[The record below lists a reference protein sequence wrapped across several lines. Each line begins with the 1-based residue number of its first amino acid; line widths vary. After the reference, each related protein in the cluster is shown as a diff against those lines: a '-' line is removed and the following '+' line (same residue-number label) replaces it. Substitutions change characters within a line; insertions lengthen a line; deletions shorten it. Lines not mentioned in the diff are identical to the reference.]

1 MKRVQLSKY
10 YNTTDPEEREKIIL
24 NPWELLHKAVDNCK
38 PFLETIPIKRGGHT
52 YQVPV
57 PIRETKQQ
65 ALAIK
70 WLIEAGKD
78 KDDDT
83 RFYKK
88 FAHEV
93 IEAAN
98 NSVGLSFCRIL

>member
-1 MKRVQLSKY
+1 MENS
-10 YNTTDPEEREKIIL
+10 
-24 NPWELLHKAVDNCK
+24 K
-38 PFLETIPIKRGGHT
+38 PFLETTPVKRGGHT

-57 PIRETKQQ
+57 PIRPVKQQ

-70 WLIEAGKD
+70 WLIEAGQD
-78 KDDDT
+78 KDDEM

-88 FAHEV
+88 FAYEI

-98 NSVGLSFCRIL
+98 NSVRYT